1 MKKFSLKKIVVA
13 SNVVLSGLSS
23 NLAFATEAFDK
34 ESPWMLGDW
43 NGKRTAL
50 KDKGYNF
57 TLGYTGDY
65 APVLDSE
72 KVSGHP
78 NAYADQTY
86 IAVDFDLAKI
96 LNWEDTEARI
106 NITKRGGNALQNE
119 SDALNGQISQVQE
132 IPFRR

>member
-13 SNVVLSGLSS
+13 SAVVLSGPSL

-34 ESPWMLGDW
+34 ESPWMFGDR

-65 APVLDSE
+65 ATVLDSE
-72 KVSGHP
+72 KGSGHP
-78 NAYADQTY
+78 NAYADQTN

-106 NITKRGGNALQNE
+106 NITKRGANALQNE
-119 SDALNGQISQVQE
+119 SDALNGQMSQVQE